1 MTAIEA
7 DKQIEK
13 IRRLSREMKRDPELA
28 KRLLQR
34 TGIYTPS
41 GQLKAQ
47 YR

>member
-7 DKQIEK
+7 TKQIEK
-13 IRRLSREMKRDPELA
+13 IRKVTSEMKGNPDLA

-34 TGIYTPS
+34 TGMYTPS
-41 GQLKAQ
+41 GRLKAQ